1 MSSHGGA
8 PRIVK
13 KYGNRRLY
21 DTTESRYVTLE
32 ELAVSIKG
40 GAEVRVVDAQTGQ
53 DLTQTT
59 LAQIILEGRGAAQFL
74 SVPILTQL
82 LRMSDD
88 SLAEF
93 FGRYV
98 SMALDFYQQTR
109 TGMQSFGPFAPF
121 AMPYAAT
128 SAFAR
133 LVGNALPFGAA
144 PQHNGPPPVP
154 YASVAPAPSEPEAP
168 EAPEAPAPTADSIAL
183 DELRRQLDALEK
195 TVRAAQH
202 EASAPKK
209 KPSAAAPKKKPA
221 PAAPKKKPARTR

>member
-1 MSSHGGA
+1 MNKRPA
-8 PRIVK
+8 PPRIIK

-21 DTTESRYVTLE
+21 DTTLSSYVTLE
-32 ELAVSIKG
+32 ELAESIRAG
-40 GAEVRVVDAQTGQ
+40 HDARIIDAQFGE

-59 LAQIILEGRGAAQFL
+59 LTQMILEGRGAAQFL

-88 SLAEF
+88 ALGEF
-93 FGRYV
+93 LGRYV
-98 SMALDFYQQTR
+98 SMALEFYQQTR

-144 PQHNGPPPVP
+144 APQQNGPPPVA
-154 YASVAPAPSEPEAP
+154 YASVAPAPPEPE
-168 EAPEAPAPTADSIAL
+168 PEAPAPTADSIAL
-183 DELRRQLDALEK
+183 DDLRRQLDALEK

-209 KPSAAAPKKKPA
+209 KPAAAAAPKKKPSAA
-221 PAAPKKKPARTR
+221 PAKKKPARAR